1 MLKRAQGIL
10 PVHRRGRGPTG
21 ALTAVRNLILNP
33 VPTIHTN
40 QGHRAMDQKLDSTQ
54 RQNPHL
60 THGRRQC
67 TRNPAPLPTDVQVF
81 NCHLIHQY
89 TPYTLLARVRLMTPT
104 PIRRHISDLPVIQ
117 GRHLPTTPILPNT
130 IHPLHCQTAIPNSYG
145 YPQDVPQALVWNQF
159 YSSFLAKGL
168 GHVEAVAKTR
178 QKWAR
183 DSVRSLLPGAP
194 LQKGKYHSC
203 CTRLG
208 NGKTFVVSCDSEERG
223 QALEHELFHNES

>member
-1 MLKRAQGIL
+1 MSPPGQTDMLKRAQGIL

-117 GRHLPTTPILPNT
+117 RSHLPTSPNST
-130 IHPLHCQTAIPNSYG
+130 NSTNTHIRLHRQTAIPFRWA
-145 YPQDVPQALVWNQF
+145 V
-159 YSSFLAKGL
+159 LAAIHK
-168 GHVEAVAKTR
+168 VY
-178 QKWAR
+178 QKR
-183 DSVRSLLPGAP
+183 GFGA
-194 LQKGKYHSC
+194 
-203 CTRLG
+203 
-208 NGKTFVVSCDSEERG
+208 
-223 QALEHELFHNES
+223 